1 MNGARGMN
9 GNFFPYRIYFSPP
22 GHGQASQNVRHGL
35 RAVSLF
41 DTPVGL
47 PLRSLAL
54 LCIVVPLNGVGKL
67 LAMSYYFRLE
77 QVCPIYIPVGNLRM
91 GSSAGSGGI
100 SNNSRSGPRS
110 LEKRKRRLASVKCVA
125 LTRYEMRSGSEILV
139 VCTVG
144 VLTKEIALCEG

>member
-1 MNGARGMN
+1 MET
-9 GNFFPYRIYFSPP
+9 FFPTAYTFRR
-22 GHGQASQNVRHGL
+22 QATARPVRTLGTVCVRFPCLIL
-35 RAVSLF
+35 RLAFLF
-41 DTPVGL
+41 
-47 PLRSLAL
+47 AL
-54 LCIVVPLNGVGKL
+54 LLCFAYTVVPLNGVGKL

-91 GSSAGSGGI
+91 GSSAGGGI
-100 SNNSRSGPRS
+100 LNNSRSGPRS

-144 VLTKEIALCEG
+144 VHTKEIALCEG